1 MYTPVYDPCRRP
13 KDGPCRC
20 VAEIAE
26 CELIYLGEGRS
37 VVACAAIGRL
47 TSVERKLCS
56 QNRTCSLV
64 GVIRNLRG
72 SSFLQILMV
81 PSVHPFGTIKTSD
94 VRGPWL
100 IRCAMAPSRLG
111 GGPRL
116 PTCKSLVWLLDRLQN
131 RKIAL
136 GIMTAILR
144 QRCLACCM
152 MWRFLARARAQT
164 EHHERKDRCVRS

>member
-56 QNRTCSLV
+56 QNARVPSLGLQKPPRFLLLADFDGPVCAPLWDHQNIRRTRAVADTVCDGSESFGGGDPDCRLV
-64 GVIRNLRG
+64 RVWSG
-72 SSFLQILMV
+72 SSIAF
-81 PSVHPFGTIKTSD
+81 KT
-94 VRGPWL
+94 
-100 IRCAMAPSRLG
+100 
-111 GGPRL
+111 
-116 PTCKSLVWLLDRLQN
+116 
-131 RKIAL
+131 
-136 GIMTAILR
+136 
-144 QRCLACCM
+144 
-152 MWRFLARARAQT
+152 
-164 EHHERKDRCVRS
+164 VRSPWES